1 MVRSVA
7 GWARRQPVAVDALL
21 VAVLAVAVGP
31 QLAFHV
37 RTSDPQWPLYV
48 LLSAGL
54 LLPLIFRRTAPLTV
68 FAVIVVVAG
77 LQWVLGLPLAADV
90 SVLIALY
97 TVATRFALR
106 TAVLAGGVVEI
117 GALLAAG
124 RWPHGLSAAEM
135 AFVLTVFVLA
145 AVMTGAYVR
154 DRRRTIEALRAQA
167 EHLRRE
173 RDQQARLAAAEE
185 RNRIAREMHD
195 IIAHSLAIMI
205 TLADAAAGKVQTDPD
220 RARGVLRQ
228 LAGTG
233 RATLDEARQ
242 LVGVLRTD
250 PLAPT
255 TPPPSVRDLPELVE
269 RIRDA
274 GLTASLTVTG
284 DPEAVPAAS
293 GLAAYRI
300 AQEALTNAVKH
311 AVRPTRATL
320 TVEIS
325 PTATLLT
332 VRDDGRAAG
341 RRSGPA
347 GNGLVGHGLVG
358 MRERAA
364 MGHGTLVA
372 GPDPTGGWTVRARLP
387 HAPAD
392 AGRA

>member
-1 MVRSVA
+1 
-7 GWARRQPVAVDALL
+7 
-21 VAVLAVAVGP
+21 
-31 QLAFHV
+31 
-37 RTSDPQWPLYV
+37 
-48 LLSAGL
+48 
-54 LLPLIFRRTAPLTV
+54 
-68 FAVIVVVAG
+68 
-77 LQWVLGLPLAADV
+77 
-90 SVLIALY
+90 
-97 TVATRFALR
+97 
-106 TAVLAGGVVEI
+106 
-117 GALLAAG
+117 
-124 RWPHGLSAAEM
+124 
-135 AFVLTVFVLA
+135 
-145 AVMTGAYVR
+145 
-154 DRRRTIEALRAQA
+154 
-167 EHLRRE
+167 
-173 RDQQARLAAAEE
+173 
-185 RNRIAREMHD
+185 
-195 IIAHSLAIMI
+195 
-205 TLADAAAGKVQTDPD
+205 
-220 RARGVLRQ
+220 VLRQ

-284 DPEAVPAAS
+284 DPEAVPAPS

-300 AQEALTNAVKH
+300 AQEALTNTVKH

-347 GNGLVGHGLVG
+347 GTGLVGHGLVG

-364 MGHGTLVA
+364 MGHGTLGA

-392 AGRA
+392 AGRP